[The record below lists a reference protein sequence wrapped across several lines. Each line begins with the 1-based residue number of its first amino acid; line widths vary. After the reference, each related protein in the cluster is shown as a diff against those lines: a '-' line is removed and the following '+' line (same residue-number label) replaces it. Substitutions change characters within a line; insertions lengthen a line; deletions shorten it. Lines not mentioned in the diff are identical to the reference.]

1 MKGYW
6 LEDAID
12 LIYIDAYDDKK
23 TEGVSL
29 AMSNLILH
37 YLQKIRWSW
46 YALIHEIDIEASL
59 LIRNKGKAAPNL
71 NAAQVTPLANL
82 RQLQIVYQ
90 K

>member
-37 YLQKIRWSW
+37 YL
-46 YALIHEIDIEASL
+46 
-59 LIRNKGKAAPNL
+59 
-71 NAAQVTPLANL
+71 
-82 RQLQIVYQ
+82 
-90 K
+90 